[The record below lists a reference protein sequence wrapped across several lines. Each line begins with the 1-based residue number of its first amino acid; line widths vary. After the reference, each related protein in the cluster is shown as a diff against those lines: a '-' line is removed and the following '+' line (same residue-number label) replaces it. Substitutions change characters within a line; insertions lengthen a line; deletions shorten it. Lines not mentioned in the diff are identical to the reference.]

1 MSVKRDINNLLKT
14 IEATYGEQ
22 CPVCYTCQQYLC
34 DDCMEHPVAFVMGTP
49 LKPTDVFEPKTCK
62 VCGTDANITIILDSG
77 LDTDGTAE

>member
-1 MSVKRDINNLLKT
+1 
-14 IEATYGEQ
+14 
-22 CPVCYTCQQYLC
+22 
-34 DDCMEHPVAFVMGTP
+34 MGTP